1 MSNSF
6 YKLFEKMQ
14 SMTEQDDLNNSSQ
27 KVMQPNVTNKS
38 SGNMNDPNMQLGA
51 KNNIMGKADSDIS
64 GMGDPS
70 NMDDFPDEDNE
81 DNEDNLSVPEG
92 DVDIDSIVA
101 SLTNIKKM
109 IPKFKT
115 MDKDKSEQLD
125 DLIKQTTNLVS
136 SFSDENDEDSDGN
149 DEELDDDLGDKDPSF
164 NDEEGP
170 PIKQTNGMED
180 MSKDMSSELPAIN
193 PPDQKQEQ

>member
-14 SMTEQDDLNNSSQ
+14 SITEQDDLNNSSQ

-64 GMGDPS
+64 GMDDTS
-70 NMDDFPDEDNE
+70 NTDDFPEEDNE
-81 DNEDNLSVPEG
+81 DNEDNLSIPEG

-101 SLTNIKKM
+101 SLTKIKKM

-136 SFSDENDEDSDGN
+136 SFSDENDEDSEEN
-149 DEELDDDLGDKDPSF
+149 DEELDDELGDKEPSF